1 MGIHDLDADRVTSS
15 SATDTRDQLAEKA
28 RFEPESITS
37 YLHTVGAATQ
47 IQGTLATCRIHWVP
61 LDAHGRPRVHQLAT
75 RLADAIVD
83 YCIPRSKG
91 KDALEAQLRSGAK
104 TKESQLKREAKSLFS
119 NLEKSGEGG
128 ELLLY
133 LLLES
138 LLGIPQILC
147 KMSLKTNSNMH
158 FHGVDGVHA
167 QLLENDNLAIYWGES
182 KMHGD
187 FSGALAACFS
197 SIAPFLHDS
206 GGGPLE
212 RDLIL
217 ARDGV
222 DLADRELSLR
232 IAKYFDSDEPESLRA
247 EMRGACLI
255 GFSKTDYS
263 SPFEADGVTVTSEVR
278 QLLDGWM
285 KQISGRVK
293 GQSVD
298 KFEMEVFCV
307 PVPSADDFREQVR
320 LAVIGS

>member
-1 MGIHDLDADRVTSS
+1 MGMNDTNGSGDMGLS
-15 SATDTRDQLAEKA
+15 SANARDQLASKA

-37 YLHTVGAATQ
+37 YLHTVGSATN
-47 IQGTLATCRIHWVP
+47 IDGTLATCRTHWVP
-61 LDAHGRPRVHQLAT
+61 VDPHGRPRVNQLAT

-91 KDALEAQLRSGAK
+91 QEALEAQLRTGAK
-104 TKESQLKREAKSLFS
+104 TKESQLKREAKKLFS

-187 FSGALAACFS
+187 FSGALSACFS
-197 SIAPFLHDS
+197 SIAPFLHDT

-217 ARDGV
+217 ARDGI

-232 IAKYFDSDEPESLRA
+232 IAKYFDNDEPESFRA

-255 GFSKTDYS
+255 GFTKADYS
-263 SPFEADGVTVTSEVR
+263 SPFEEDGSTVTAEV
-278 QLLDGWM
+278 QALLDGWM
-285 KQISGRVK
+285 EQIGRRVR

-298 KFEMEVFCV
+298 KFQMEVFCI
-307 PVPSADDFREQVR
+307 PVPSADEFREQVR
-320 LAVIGS
+320 FAVVGS